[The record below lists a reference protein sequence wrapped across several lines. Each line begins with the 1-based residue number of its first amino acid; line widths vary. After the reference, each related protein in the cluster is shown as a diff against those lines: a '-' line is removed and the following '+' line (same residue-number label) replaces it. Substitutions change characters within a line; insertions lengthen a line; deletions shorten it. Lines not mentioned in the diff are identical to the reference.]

1 MESYLFFGERYRA
14 KDFLYQAELENYLAN
29 GTLTGLFT
37 AFSRDQAEKYYVQD
51 ALAEQAEL
59 IWSLIQ
65 QGAYF
70 YICGSKSMSKAIDD
84 ALINIASTIGHRPY
98 VDAFDNIVAELVAAG
113 RLQRDVY

>member
-1 MESYLFFGERYRA
+1 M
-14 KDFLYQAELENYLAN
+14 
-29 GTLTGLFT
+29 
-37 AFSRDQAEKYYVQD
+37 QD

-98 VDAFDNIVAELVAAG
+98 VDAFDNDRRPNSVAAG
-113 RLQRDVY
+113 RFTTVMFISLFVG